1 MNRAEIEIAVLQE
14 AIQNID
20 NIKNA
25 LSFQIMEPLEQL
37 LIHRGLI
44 LAIHELKN
52 MIKETEVTND

>member
-1 MNRAEIEIAVLQE
+1 MTRAEIEIAVLQE
-14 AIQNID
+14 AIQNIN

-37 LIHRGLI
+37 LIHRGII

-52 MIKETEVTND
+52 MIEKTEATND

>member
-14 AIQNID
+14 AIQNIN

-37 LIHRGLI
+37 LIHRGII

-52 MIKETEVTND
+52 MIEKTEATND